1 MAADSSP
8 KFKLGQRTANIT
20 PQEVK
25 QQSRP
30 SSAAYN
36 TGITKVDKSTY
47 NADLIRN
54 THFIDP
60 FEHYKPVGENMWA
73 SRYPNYRPYW
83 SEDQWAEI
91 QTSEEVR
98 RNMRKR
104 AWDGFWGSFA
114 GGFKNTSE
122 NIGNVLGRDLGG
134 LIVSDAG
141 KKAGERMAAEEVL
154 YPIYTSRE
162 MRLEDAKADP
172 SIASSFM
179 KYMPGGADPG
189 RRWAQLGASSGFT
202 LGTLATVAAE
212 ELALGALTS
221 YTGGAAAPA
230 AAVRTGKNLNRL
242 RKAFKTMFS
251 SGGDFLKTTKALA
264 ATKNVARGAKA
275 LGKGGLYTAR
285 MANLASYEAS
295 MEAGMWMAESKE
307 NYIRD
312 YMAENGGELPSS
324 EELAEAYEKI
334 EEGGDFLFTY
344 NMPLLTM
351 SNLIVLPNI
360 IRPAIPFKFG
370 TGFIPKTLFRGGK
383 YKAVGDVVKEGMQKT
398 MGKRLGGLAFG
409 TARLTGKVAKLAGS
423 EGFEE
428 MAQGIGGEAASSMY
442 DPVNGEYADTLMEQI
457 SVIGNAAKESMGS
470 GKGWDEFVAGGL
482 MGLGFGGFGA
492 VKTMVTGGKS
502 QLQQN
507 RETAAAMNAA
517 MDDFIQATMF
527 SADNINGATQTQI
540 QAEILKAEQEGDTKR
555 VKDLKNQA
563 RASLFMTMH
572 RSGKGKDFVNDLM
585 EQVEIMQEENPE
597 GVELLLNGKTIEETK
612 LELQQQYEQYSKDM
626 DMYTSAFGINEMTD
640 PNEYSATY
648 NAAHFLAASG
658 TKLRDGQA
666 RVENLRND
674 LAQEL
679 AESEDGKDADK
690 TFKINEM
697 FEALMDPTKLPAA
710 ISSVYNSLET
720 NKEILK
726 NSTNE
731 AEKKALQEKIDK
743 QEQYLFALNAINKQV
758 FDKNGNISDNYDSA
772 EVITT
777 ILNQMQKVAPSAV
790 NESFRKKATDLL
802 KINAENQN
810 ITFFQN
816 VLTDPKAREAYA
828 SKFVEAREIAQAKNA
843 LKKAKAGNR
852 MVRGVDTD
860 LANADS
866 MTEQEFDEATGDAQF
881 SPQDIDL
888 VLSKLA
894 SIKQNRF
901 TGKYVVNKKKYDTL
915 EEAQDAALDSL
926 PIQVKEKAAP
936 YKEAFKKRANA
947 IAQSKQDPKAVEAAQ
962 KREKPLRDRIK
973 RAEKKQQAA
982 DVVRRGGGKTVA
994 QTESALKKNQ
1004 EALAK
1009 TKKDIKEAQSEL
1021 EKAKKAV
1028 ETENKKK
1035 KKDAAKLKEAKEKQA
1050 KAKEKVAELKQ
1061 KQSDLNKAIKAD
1073 TQYLPEIKK
1082 VEEKQNA
1089 IAEANKKGD
1098 LATELSAI
1106 EDLIKAASTDEVVL
1120 TKEQLANLVNRK
1132 LEIEN
1137 QGYSVEA
1144 PTVGQVMTE
1153 EMDNSYDVEEVATED
1168 LPEGMSVVKE
1178 VKQPKVSY
1186 QSEENADPEV
1196 KQKGKVVVAKG
1207 IGNKENFKELE
1218 TQEKIE
1224 KNAAENNNPEGQK
1237 AAQEK
1242 IQDEKETI
1250 AANYMS
1256 KEEEKAEG
1264 AEEKSLKEKIDTET
1278 PLTEQERVERDDK
1291 LAARFKNAEN
1301 SGPKTQNEVD
1311 NEAARLS
1318 RPQTQSSRGV
1328 LGLVFDYA
1336 IMSLYNAQNL
1346 TGFLANAASNN
1357 LQKIFASLREKG
1369 DVSIAVVKLND
1380 SLIPESE
1387 ILIDLSENGKDKLPK
1402 NATDRDITRLVNRIN
1417 KKLEAGETVV
1427 IKDTKNRLIII
1438 SRGIN
1443 QGQLLKAIEQKHGLY
1458 RDSYTGLIREGS
1470 ANGKIFGSNFNE
1482 GQFTEESKQRL
1493 GQLRIG
1499 DEVQLRIPNNEY
1511 NQNLIEQYQRGEITQ
1526 RDVFANMAIEIVSDG
1541 HVVGL
1546 IPGSEKNSTY
1556 EVERFQRAEQ
1566 LRTKVFGGKSKKAID
1581 SVVSKVGKRTTGYLA
1596 GKVKVSQNFVKRAS
1610 KRNPAQ
1616 NQTGQLKT
1624 IFVGLEQFEQDL
1636 AKSGANVTVEYFVG
1650 LDPYTA
1656 VDANGK
1662 KLGTKEAN
1670 RQNSPFRTGAIY
1682 IKVTDNTTQQTLT
1695 TQAVTPMF
1703 DSAGNPVVSPMTYN
1717 QNDLKSDEF
1726 KQELATNID
1735 GSTGQPIISTQV
1747 FVDGKSFSSNT
1758 NETTNSETVSDKFR
1772 ENQQKGNVTV
1782 VPVGGKPV
1790 PVTGASIDNQ
1800 TDTFKGEGPDGPIE
1814 FSLAKIE
1821 DFAPYKETNSAA
1833 RPKNAPQTS
1842 ARKQADEA
1850 LARLRRITKPAEVI
1864 DRSAVQAAA
1873 EIVKIER
1880 LVEGGLQ
1887 LNEDEQKILD
1897 NAKAGLKNGGYSIE
1911 ETKTQ
1916 GEVLD
1921 RVPTKAEAVTK
1932 VEEDDT
1938 LPEGV
1943 VVVKKVN
1950 RPAVTKGDSLVSG
1963 KGNNTGKPNYTL
1975 RVGTKKNTEHAE
1987 KKAELKREQ
1996 EELAALEEQQ
2006 KTQQTTE
2013 PVTEDQK
2020 RQKALEDRVKELERK
2035 EVEELREEDGSV
2047 LEENVAAW
2055 KQNKKDIEEAKNK
2068 ARRGNIPK
2076 GIAFNVLD
2084 RSSNEILSEE
2094 QYKDAEE
2101 MIEATIQL
2109 VLDGK
2114 LTATKAHQLI
2124 IGGMGY
2130 AFTLNDSQLLQD
2142 YINDRTSNAPE
2153 IGNNKAP
2160 FALWRKGEG
2169 VAKTEETVP
2178 TAQEQEVVEQAKL
2191 ALEKKDPETGLTK
2204 QQTLEIKQG
2213 QLAAEDPGSADAK
2226 ILEKEIAGL
2235 KEAIAVQTYKINYPA
2250 AHIIQLQ
2257 LVKERLRL
2265 EKIREKTAAEKK
2277 RLSEVNKLI
2286 DKMDPATRE
2295 QEIADKRFANRKSPT
2310 AKQKK
2315 ALDDLTVKLKAKSKE
2330 QKRNGEFAERL
2341 NDNKKKVKELF
2352 PDLSA
2357 VADNLVKSKA
2367 KPAVKKAEPRVTAEQ
2382 IAAKSDQVNQ
2392 LQAELAN
2399 IEKEIEN
2406 NAVAQAKADNSNA
2419 SEVRPSSKNKAIK
2432 NAKEGSEAIDVKN
2445 DTLQEELNQ
2454 VNEELAK
2461 ANKEFKE
2468 TSQKVVELEQEKL
2481 EALESVP
2488 EGERGAVAKV
2498 VEDTVT
2504 GSAEGTPKN
2513 RQVAKNNSE
2522 AIERMLQAEQQLSE
2536 ARKKLSTLKKERE
2549 ALNTQKNLNTQE
2561 GLTLEE
2567 QQKVTEEKNTERVAR
2582 LNERQEEI
2590 SKELAEKKKQATSV
2604 SEEQEKALKAVE
2616 ERADKEVTLEEI
2628 QEEIDSIEN
2637 TESGLLRKVNDIFEQ
2652 SVGVKEVAKK
2662 LKALQ
2667 GTTNIGDFFTDTH
2680 KKKNLELTKRNGKDL
2695 VRQIDKRLKELKLAK
2710 QALEIKNSQENQEI
2724 QKLEQEFD
2732 NNANELAAAEG
2743 AVEALNQE
2751 PLTNEEILEE
2761 VAAIENEEE
2770 IDAINEE
2777 LSNSERETPLSP
2789 YEIFDLHDSATVEEV
2804 QQRFVQIVNENNFFD
2819 ADVNTKLEILLA
2831 YKTLL
2836 KERGASG
2843 QEITLDELLKR
2854 DDARQARIDAVDA
2867 QETVAAKQV
2876 YIVQYGQEGDVFTM
2890 PDGTTY
2896 TVLSRNEE
2904 EDTITLSKE
2913 GYNPIVVSISDG
2925 TLAASELELDR
2936 QDVEENPPTD
2946 AEIMQLLEKLSQGIQ
2961 LSPRENATMIV
2972 HKERIKEV
2980 AERMATYSTTYQTLD
2995 KFGLQYSAQV
3005 MYTLDINM
3013 FDDLALIVEKYTTL
3027 VKEGQPLPN
3036 NLEELMLQAGLSAER
3051 VDAYRQN
3058 LTVGAYA
3065 SIWAYATQAD
3075 ILIGEQ
3081 RSATLR
3087 EVLGQNAAVFDN
3099 QIQRLERMDV
3109 SNMTPALLRQALGIP
3124 RRIIEDFFAEQS
3136 LYLSGT
3142 DVMENMT
3149 KDQMLGLLGSI
3160 GNFIDRTVEEET
3172 ATQVLR
3178 NYMEFTRELREIG
3191 LDLNVST
3198 IVLTQEGLD
3207 FGTGSQLVFND
3218 SIDFLSEF
3226 NDVEMSEKALEDMA
3240 LNNEVIKVKNDKGSM
3255 SEVNVSDLTPQL
3267 LTSEQVQS
3275 DVKYVNSIL
3284 NELGEG
3290 MQMSTAYIAASHL
3303 VNGNATEI
3311 VSRIF
3316 ESSRDVEQVVRYRE
3330 FTRTGTL
3337 KPVNEFFNRETE
3349 EKEVENQICK

>member
-221 YTGGAAAPA
+221 FTGGAAAPA

-275 LGKGGLYTAR
+275 LGKGALYTAR

-312 YMAENGGELPSS
+312 YMAENGGELPSN

-383 YKAVGDVVKEGMQKT
+383 YKALGDVVKEGMQKT
-398 MGKRLGGLAFG
+398 MGKRLGGFAFG

-674 LAQEL
+674 LAKEL

-697 FEALMDPTKLPAA
+697 FEVLMDPTKLPAA

-731 AEKKALQEKIDK
+731 AEKKALQETIDK

-772 EVITT
+772 EAITT

-790 NESFRKKATDLL
+790 NESFRQKAKDLL

-1009 TKKDIKEAQSEL
+1009 TKKDIKEAQTEL
-1021 EKAKKAV
+1021 NQATKAV
-1028 ETENKKK
+1028 EAENKKK

-1098 LATELSAI
+1098 LVTELSAI
-1106 EDLIKAASTDEVVL
+1106 QDLIKAASTGEVIL
-1120 TKEQLANLVNRK
+1120 SKEQLANLVARR

-1186 QSEENADPEV
+1186 QTEENADPEV

-1264 AEEKSLKEKIDTET
+1264 AEEKSIKEKIDTET

-1311 NEAARLS
+1311 NDATRLS
-1318 RPQTQSSRGV
+1318 RPQTESSRGV

-1336 IMSLYNAQNL
+1336 IMSLYYGQNL
-1346 TGFLANAASNN
+1346 TGFLSNSASSN
-1357 LQKIFASLREKG
+1357 LQKLFGGLREKG
-1369 DVSIAVVKLND
+1369 KTQGNVSIAVIKLND

-1402 NATDRDITRLVNRIN
+1402 NATDRDITRLSNRIN

-1427 IKDTKNRLIII
+1427 IRDSKNRLIII
-1438 SRGIN
+1438 NRGLN
-1443 QGQLLKAIEQKHGLY
+1443 TRPFLQAIEQKYSLY
-1458 RDSYTGLIREGS
+1458 RDAYTGLIREGS

-1482 GQFTEESKQRL
+1482 GQFTEQSKQRL

-1566 LRTKVFGGKSKKAID
+1566 LRAKVFGGKSKKAID

-1596 GKVKVSQNFVKRAS
+1596 GKVEVSQNFVKRAG

-1616 NQTGQLKT
+1616 DQTGQT
-1624 IFVGLEQFEQDL
+1624 NTVFVGLEQFEQDL
-1636 AKSGANVTVEYFVG
+1636 ADSGANVTVEYFVG
-1650 LDPYTA
+1650 EDPYTA

-1662 KLGTKEAN
+1662 KIGNKEAN
-1670 RQNSPFRTGAIY
+1670 RENSPFRKGAVY
-1682 IKVTDNTTQQTLT
+1682 IKVTDNATQQTLT
-1695 TQAVTPMF
+1695 VQAVTPMF

-1717 QNDLKSDEF
+1717 QNDLKSEAF
-1726 KQELATNID
+1726 KQELSTNLD
-1735 GSTGQPIISTQV
+1735 GSTGQPIISTQI

-1758 NETTNSETVSDKFR
+1758 NETNKSETVSDKFG
-1772 ENQQKGNVTV
+1772 ETQQKGNVTV

-1790 PVTGASIDNQ
+1790 PVTGASIDNE

-1814 FSLAKIE
+1814 FPLAKIE

-1911 ETKTQ
+1911 TKIE

-1921 RVPTKAEAVTK
+1921 KVPTKTEAVTK
-1932 VEEDDT
+1932 LEEDDT

-1950 RPAVTKGDSLVSG
+1950 RPAVTKGGNLVSG
-1963 KGNNTGKPNYTL
+1963 TGSNTGKPNYTL

-1996 EELAALEEQQ
+1996 DRLAALEEQQ
-2006 KTQQTTE
+2006 KKQQKESPKTRTVTQEET
-2013 PVTEDQK
+2013 D
-2020 RQKALEDRVKELERK
+2020 AAIKELEDSLSSLSFRTGLEINEIEYGGFRPSITVGIETITDENGRETTREYVGDEAIAEARARGISLRIGNK
-2035 EVEELREEDGSV
+2035 PAHLKNTVRTLEINGKQYRVFGEFYPDGTVIYNASELDAAGIPIADLSASEFNELMASQEVEE
-2047 LEENVAAW
+2047 
-2055 KQNKKDIEEAKNK
+2055 ITPEAN
-2068 ARRGNIPK
+2068 
-2076 GIAFNVLD
+2076 
-2084 RSSNEILSEE
+2084 
-2094 QYKDAEE
+2094 
-2101 MIEATIQL
+2101 
-2109 VLDGK
+2109 
-2114 LTATKAHQLI
+2114 
-2124 IGGMGY
+2124 
-2130 AFTLNDSQLLQD
+2130 
-2142 YINDRTSNAPE
+2142 
-2153 IGNNKAP
+2153 
-2160 FALWRKGEG
+2160 
-2169 VAKTEETVP
+2169 VP

-2286 DKMDPATRE
+2286 DEMDPATRE

-2315 ALDDLTVKLKAKSKE
+2315 ALDDLTVKLKEKSKE

-2341 NDNKKKVKELF
+2341 NDNKKKIKELF

-2382 IAAKSDQVNQ
+2382 IAAKSDRVNQ

-2468 TSQKVVELEQEKL
+2468 TSQKVAELEQERL

-2504 GSAEGTPKN
+2504 GSVEGTPKN
-2513 RQVAKNNSE
+2513 RQVAKNNSA

-2582 LNERQEEI
+2582 LNERQEQI
-2590 SKELAEKKKQATSV
+2590 SKELADKKKQAASV

-2616 ERADKEVTLEEI
+2616 KRANKEVTLEEI
-2628 QEEIDSIEN
+2628 QEEIDSLEN
-2637 TESGLLRKVNDIFEQ
+2637 TESGLIRRVNDIFEQ
-2652 SVGVKEVAKK
+2652 SVSVKEVAKK

-2667 GTTNIGDFFTDTH
+2667 GPTNIADFFTDTH
-2680 KKKNLELTKRNGKDL
+2680 KKRNLELSKRNGKDL

-2732 NNANELAAAEG
+2732 NNANDLAAAEG

-2770 IDAINEE
+2770 IEALNEE

-2836 KERGASG
+2836 QERGAAAQAIS
-2843 QEITLDELLKR
+2843 LDELLKR
-2854 DDARQARIDAVDA
+2854 DDSRQARLDAVDV
-2867 QETVAAKQV
+2867 QETVAAKQA

-3058 LTVGAYA
+3058 LTVAAYA

-3226 NDVEMSEKALEDMA
+3226 NDVEMSEKALEDIS

-3267 LTSEQVQS
+3267 LSSEQVQS